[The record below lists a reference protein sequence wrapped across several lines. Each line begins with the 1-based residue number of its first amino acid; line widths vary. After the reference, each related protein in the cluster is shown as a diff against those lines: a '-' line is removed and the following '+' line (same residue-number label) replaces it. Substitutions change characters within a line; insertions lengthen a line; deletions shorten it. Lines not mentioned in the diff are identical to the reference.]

1 MDKKLE
7 DTGRES
13 APNMKNV
20 FNNAITE
27 GNLPLISVA
36 QGVESHHKDGE
47 LIE

>member
-27 GNLPLISVA
+27 GNLALISVA